1 MDATEPSRHLK
12 GDWIAYWEHELGHRN
27 ESRSFDFKQIGL
39 QMFVG
44 EFILFWVT
52 YALVDSS
59 QKSGKLWIWE
69 RIFEL

>member
-44 EFILFWVT
+44 EFYLILSDICFGRFFTKV
-52 YALVDSS
+52 
-59 QKSGKLWIWE
+59 
-69 RIFEL
+69 R